1 MHIKED
7 VVQTIRLN
15 QEALNEHAMERAHQF
30 QKVTLEKMMKLG
42 WQVNAVKSY
51 GETHVVTVYHQGGAF
66 GMITPNGLFQ
76 RPAKGKS
83 KVEWSWKH
91 MVDLAE
97 ATIPAFHAQ

>member
-7 VVQTIRLN
+7 VVQTIRMN
-15 QEALNEHAMERAHQF
+15 QEALNDHAKERAHPF

-42 WQVNAVKSY
+42 WKVNGVKSY
-51 GETHVVTVYHQGGAF
+51 GDTHVVTVHQQGAF
-66 GMITPNGLFQ
+66 GMIAPNGLFQ

-91 MVDLAE
+91 MADLAQ
-97 ATIPAFHAQ
+97 ATVPAFHAQ